1 MIITVIALTTHEL
14 LFARFRRQRGSL
26 QFLDGTRHDCDSPA
40 ALAEVLA
47 SQAPVYRGSDRFV
60 LVLPPEQL
68 FSRELELPLTD
79 RKKLREVLP
88 LELKGETAL
97 ESDRL
102 LFDACTLADGRVLA
116 LWTRQAPL
124 TELLGQLTELGL
136 EPAIVTVSP
145 TAWHR
150 LVPAGEGTVALW
162 DGSSLA
168 VFQGGRLLAARALN
182 PAEPAADL
190 DRTLAVLELTR
201 EVRPERLMGLG
212 LYQSAGAGTPA
223 MPVTP
228 LPVAGE
234 LSGAFAGD
242 EQTARELAA
251 VFAVASEASRDTAVD
266 FRRGPLAYTRGR
278 ELLRRK
284 LRLTALL
291 AGIFVLLVFAEAGVR
306 WYLVKRDL
314 ASVDASIRTIYREV
328 FPKRAKAVDEVAE
341 LRAEIKRLAGSS
353 NPAGGLAVL
362 KRLAEA
368 KGDDITGLYDVE
380 VDGEQVRVK
389 GEARSAQAVNDFK
402 ARMAARLG
410 SVEVGEIK
418 SKPDGSVSFALRGSG
433 KEAGK

>member
-1 MIITVIALTTHEL
+1 MNITVIALASHEL
-14 LFARFRRQRGSL
+14 LFARFSRQRGSL
-26 QFLDGTRHDCDSPA
+26 LFLDGTRHDYDSPT
-40 ALAEVLA
+40 ALAAVLA
-47 SQAPVYRGSDRFV
+47 SQAPVYRGSDRLV

-79 RKKLREVLP
+79 RKKLREILP

-102 LFDACTLADGRVLA
+102 LFDACTLTDGRVLA
-116 LWTRQAPL
+116 LWTRLAPL
-124 TELLGQLTELGL
+124 ADLLGQLTELGL
-136 EPAIVTVSP
+136 EPAIVTASP

-168 VFQGGRLLAARALN
+168 VFQEGRLLTTRDVN
-182 PAEPAADL
+182 PADPLADL

-201 EVRPERLMGLG
+201 EVRPQQLFGHGRYL
-212 LYQSAGAGTPA
+212 QAGTDSATVPA
-223 MPVTP
+223 SP

-234 LSGAFAGD
+234 LAAAFAGD

-266 FRRGPLAYTRGR
+266 FRRGPLTYTRGR
-278 ELLRRK
+278 EQLQRK

-291 AGIFVLLVFAEAGVR
+291 AGIFVLLVFVETGVR
-306 WYLVKRDL
+306 WYLAKRDL
-314 ASVDASIRTIYREV
+314 TSLDASILTIYREV

-353 NPAGGLAVL
+353 APTGGLATL
-362 KRLAEA
+362 KQLAEA
-368 KGDDITGLYDVE
+368 KTDDITGLYEVE
-380 VDGEQVRVK
+380 LDGEQVRVK

-402 ARMAARLG
+402 ARMGARLSG
-410 SVEVGEIK
+410 VEVSEIK

-433 KEAGK
+433 KEVAK